1 MLREAERTSGD
12 EWRRR
17 ESNPRNVP
25 AVKGALRV
33 GWNLPGQ
40 QSMQARSA
48 WAWGRVCLRSG
59 S

>member
-1 MLREAERTSGD
+1 MLTQLETPLSAS
-12 EWRRR
+12 WRR